1 MITLDAGLLNR
12 RVTFQRKRAALDAY
26 GHPTTGW
33 DDVVTVWARVRPI
46 STGERLRASE
56 VGGSITHEV
65 TTRWHPQI
73 DPALDV
79 AAWRIKYGARLF
91 NIQAPRD
98 VDEGHRM
105 LMFTC
110 TEGSA
115 SGE

>member
-1 MITLDAGLLNR
+1 MSTIEAGLLTR
-12 RVTFQRKRAALDAY
+12 RVTFQKKRTTLDAY

-56 VGGSITHEV
+56 VGASISHDV
-65 TTRWHPQI
+65 TVRWNPLI
-73 DPALDV
+73 AAAIEV

-91 NIQAPRD
+91 NLHAPRD

-105 LMFTC
+105 LIFAC
-110 TEGSA
+110 TEGSL